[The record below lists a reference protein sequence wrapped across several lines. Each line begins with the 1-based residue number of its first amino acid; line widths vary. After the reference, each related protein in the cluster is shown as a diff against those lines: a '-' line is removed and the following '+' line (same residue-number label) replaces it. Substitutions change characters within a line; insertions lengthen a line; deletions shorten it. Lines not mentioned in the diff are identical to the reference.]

1 MILYVCV
8 CVCVCVC
15 VYSAL
20 EMRPSDF
27 SLRKAL
33 CFASR
38 EIFQY
43 WATLFKWILKFPLN
57 KSKEMFLWSQTKN
70 LLLFKDYV

>member
-1 MILYVCV
+1 MCVCV

-15 VYSAL
+15 ILHWKWGLVIL
-20 EMRPSDF
+20 V
-27 SLRKAL
+27 LRKAL

-70 LLLFKDYV
+70 FLLFKDYV